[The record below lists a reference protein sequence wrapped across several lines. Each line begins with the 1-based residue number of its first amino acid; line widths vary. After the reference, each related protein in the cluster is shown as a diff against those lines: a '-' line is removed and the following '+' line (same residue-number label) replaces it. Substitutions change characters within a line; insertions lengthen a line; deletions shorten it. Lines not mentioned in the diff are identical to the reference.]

1 MFLNLTPEERKML
14 EPVARVEAMEFLEA
28 QLKAVEAKIEKR
40 KIYLLET
47 YPEAKPPRGEAEL
60 LEIYQQEKLMIQEL
74 MQETQQKFFVDV
86 LRQRTERAQRRVL
99 ELNKNGATWPKQW
112 EARTEW
118 EILSELRRGWLA
130 RLKT

>member
-40 KIYLLET
+40 NIYLLET
-47 YPEAKPPRGEAEL
+47 YPEAKAPRGEAEL

-99 ELNKNGATWPKQW
+99 ALNKNGATWPKQR

-118 EILSELRRGWLA
+118 EILSELQRQWLA
-130 RLKT
+130 WLKA

>member
-40 KIYLLET
+40 SIYLLET
-47 YPEAKPPRGEAEL
+47 YPEAKAPRGEAEL

-74 MQETQQKFFVDV
+74 MQEAQQKFFVDV

-118 EILSELRRGWLA
+118 EILSELRRRWLA
-130 RLKT
+130 RLKA